1 MAEWKKIIVSG
12 SQAELSGATG
22 SFTGS
27 FFGDGSGLTGVSS
40 FSVSGDVN
48 NRVITADGSGNGVG
62 EPNLT
67 FDGSTLNVAGTV
79 DANIATIGSAGD
91 FTIQDDGS
99 GNTSLLKG
107 AGKSVRIGDLAAAGN
122 SVEVTVDDSA
132 NEVKLFAATSSISGS
147 TVNVA
152 ASTGNTI
159 NLNAGTIDIPNV
171 SAGEDNTVVVY
182 NGSTLVTDEIDSRVW
197 GSTLVDAANG
207 VDNRLATFTD
217 SNSLNGEANLTFDGS
232 TLSVTGNVDAS
243 GPVTGSN
250 LMLDGTLAD
259 GAGETT
265 VLVIDGSG
273 NVKTDEIDSR
283 VWGSTLVDGSGL
295 GAGYI
300 TFASDSDTITG
311 ASDFTYTTGT
321 QTLSVTNAT
330 ITGDLVVQGTTTELQ
345 VTNLNIEDQFI
356 LLNSGSTGADSGIVF
371 GGAGGSANQGAA
383 LYFDNNATRLTYIAD
398 GIAAMAT
405 SADHANGGYV
415 TIAYDVDTAGQTPVA
430 AVGNIRI
437 EGGEAFIYA

>member
-12 SQAELSGATG
+12 SQAELAGATG

-27 FFGDGSGLTGVSS
+27 FIGDGSGLTGVSS
-40 FSVSGDVN
+40 FSVSGDTN
-48 NRVITADGSGNGVG
+48 NRVITADGSGGGVG
-62 EPNLT
+62 EANLT
-67 FDGSTLNVAGTV
+67 FDGSTLTV
-79 DANIATIGSAGD
+79 TGDVSAVSATFGASADFNIL
-91 FTIQDDGS
+91 DDGS
-99 GNTSLLKG
+99 GNTTLVKA
-107 AGKSVRIGDLAAAGN
+107 AGQSVRIGDVAAAGN

-132 NEVKLFAATSSISGS
+132 DEVKLFAATSSISGS
-147 TVNVA
+147 FVNVA
-152 ASTGNTI
+152 ASSGNTI

-171 SAGEDNTVVVY
+171 AAGEDNTVVVY
-182 NGSTLVTDEIDSRVW
+182 NGTTLVTDEIDGRVW

-232 TLSVTGNVDAS
+232 ELGVAGTVVASGTITGSGAQLSSVPAGTDNTVLIVDNNGNV
-243 GPVTGSN
+243 
-250 LMLDGTLAD
+250 LR
-259 GAGETT
+259 
-265 VLVIDGSG
+265 
-273 NVKTDEIDSR
+273 DEIDAR

-295 GAGYI
+295 ATNYI

-311 ASDFTYTTGT
+311 ASDFTYTAGT
-321 QTLSVTNAT
+321 KTLSVTNAT

-356 LLNSGSTGADSGIVF
+356 LLNSGSIDADTGIVF
-371 GGAGGSANQGAA
+371 GGAAGVANEGAA
-383 LYFDNNATRLTYIAD
+383 LYFDTDTTRLTYIVA
-398 GIAAMAT
+398 GIAAAT
-405 SADHANGGYV
+405 TAADHTTGGYV

>member
-12 SQAELSGATG
+12 SQAELAGATG

-27 FFGDGSGLTGVSS
+27 FFGDGSGLSGLSS

-48 NRVITADGSGNGVG
+48 NRVITADGSGGGVG

-67 FDGSTLNVAGTV
+67 FDGTTLTVNSTV

-91 FTIQDDGS
+91 FTIQDDG
-99 GNTSLLKG
+99 GTGATLLTKA
-107 AGKSVRIGDLAAAGN
+107 AGRAVRIGDTLAGGN

-132 NEVKLFAATSSISGS
+132 DEVKLFAATTSISGS

-152 ASTGNTI
+152 TGVDTI
-159 NLNAGTIDIPNV
+159 NLNATTIDIPNV
-171 SAGEDNTVVVY
+171 AAGTDNTVVVY
-182 NGSTLVTDEIDSRVW
+182 NGSTLLTDEIDSKVW
-197 GSTLVDAANG
+197 DGNLVDKQGTPVQFQVATFNDADTLVGSANF
-207 VDNRLATFTD
+207 TF
-217 SNSLNGEANLTFDGS
+217 NNS
-232 TLSVTGNVDAS
+232 TLSVTGTINAS
-243 GPVTGSN
+243 STITGSGAQ
-250 LMLDGTLAD
+250 LSSVPAGTD
-259 GAGETT
+259 NT
-265 VLVIDGSG
+265 VLIVDNNG
-273 NVKTDEIDSR
+273 NVLRDEIDAR

-295 GAGYI
+295 SANYI

-321 QTLSVTNAT
+321 KTLSVTNAT

-345 VTNLNIEDQFI
+345 ITNLNIEDQFI
-356 LLNSGSTGADSGIVF
+356 LLNSGSTGADTGIVF

-383 LYFDNNATRLTYIAD
+383 LYFDTDATRLTYIAD

-405 SADHANGGYV
+405 TADHADGGYV
-415 TIAYDVDTAGQTPVA
+415 TIAYDVDTAGQTPVD
-430 AVGNIRI
+430 AVGNIKI
-437 EGGEAFIYA
+437 ESGEPFIYV

>member
-1 MAEWKKIIVSG
+1 MADWKKIIVSG
-12 SQAELSGATG
+12 SQAELAGVTG

-40 FSVSGDVN
+40 FSVSGDTN
-48 NRVITADGSGNGVG
+48 NRVITADGSGGGVG
-62 EPNLT
+62 EANLT
-67 FDGSTLNVAGTV
+67 FDGSTLTV
-79 DANIATIGSAGD
+79 TGDVSATSATIGGGGD
-91 FTIQDDGS
+91 FNIIDDGS
-99 GNTSLLKG
+99 GNTTLAKA
-107 AGKSVRIGDLAAAGN
+107 AGQSVRIGDVAAAGN

-132 NEVKLFAATSSISGS
+132 DEVKLFAGTTSISGS

-152 ASTGNTI
+152 ASSGNTI

-171 SAGEDNTVVVY
+171 AAGTDNTVLIY
-182 NGSTLVTDEIDSRVW
+182 NGSTIVTDEIDSRVW

-232 TLSVTGNVDAS
+232 RLAVVGAIGATGTITGSGAQLSSVPAGTDNTVLIVDNNGNV
-243 GPVTGSN
+243 
-250 LMLDGTLAD
+250 LR
-259 GAGETT
+259 
-265 VLVIDGSG
+265 
-273 NVKTDEIDSR
+273 DEIDAR

-321 QTLSVTNAT
+321 KTLSVTNAT

-356 LLNSGSTGADSGIVF
+356 LLNSGSTGADTGIVF
-371 GGAGGSANQGAA
+371 GGAAGSANEGAA
-383 LYFDNNATRLTYIAD
+383 LYFDNDASRLTYIAE
-398 GIAAMAT
+398 GIAASGSSA
-405 SADHANGGYV
+405 ADHIDGGYV

>member
-12 SQAELSGATG
+12 SQAELAGATG

-27 FFGDGSGLTGVSS
+27 FFGDGTGLTGLSS
-40 FSVSGDVN
+40 FSVSGDTN
-48 NRVITADGSGNGVG
+48 NRVITADGSGGGVG

-79 DANIATIGSAGD
+79 DANFATIGVLGD
-91 FTIQDDGS
+91 FNIQDDGS
-99 GNTSLLKG
+99 GNTTLAKG
-107 AGKSVRIGDLAAAGN
+107 AGRAVRIGDVAAAGN

-132 NEVKLFAATSSISGS
+132 NEVKLFASTTSISGS
-147 TVNVA
+147 AVNVA
-152 ASTGNTI
+152 TTDSTI
-159 NLNAGTIDIPNV
+159 NLNATTIDIPNV
-171 SAGEDNTVVVY
+171 AAGEDNTVVVY
-182 NGSTLVTDEIDSRVW
+182 NGSTLLTDEIDGRVW

-207 VDNRLATFTD
+207 ADNRLATFTD

-232 TLSVTGNVDAS
+232 RLGVTGTILAS
-243 GPVTGSN
+243 STITGSGAQ
-250 LMLDGTLAD
+250 LSSVPAGTD
-259 GAGETT
+259 NT
-265 VLVIDGSG
+265 VLIVDNNG
-273 NVKTDEIDSR
+273 NVLRDEIDSR

-321 QTLSVTNAT
+321 KTLSVTNAT

-356 LLNSGSTGADSGIVF
+356 LLNSGSSGADTGIIF
-371 GGAGGSANQGAA
+371 GGTGGTPNQGVA
-383 LYFDNNATRLTYIAD
+383 LYFDNNDTRLSYAT
-398 GIAAMAT
+398 GIAATAT
-405 SADHANGGYV
+405 AANTAGYI
-415 TIAYDVDTAGQTPVA
+415 TIAFDVDTAGHTPVA